1 MTHWFGCLATV
12 VASALVAGCAQPEV
26 AADLESD
33 VPQERIMGLA
43 EAARRNDP
51 DAADDYVVMLESSD
65 PAVRMFA
72 IGALERLTG
81 ETKGYD
87 YAAPESDRAP
97 AVAAWTAWVAA
108 GGVRGGAGAS
118 GVAAQSP

>member
-1 MTHWFGCLATV
+1 
-12 VASALVAGCAQPEV
+12 
-26 AADLESD
+26 
-33 VPQERIMGLA
+33 
-43 EAARRNDP
+43 
-51 DAADDYVVMLESSD
+51 
-65 PAVRMFA
+65 MFA

-87 YAAPESDRAP
+87 YAASEADREA
-97 AVAAWTAWVAA
+97 AVEAWAAWVDA